1 LGTTKNQRKAAAREQ
16 ARRAVE
22 VFGLPREIDAEIA
35 LLGELYRTQGHVDSL
50 ERYVQGMSLDE
61 LHGADG
67 AYWVRLLADE
77 RKHLARVATECM
89 NARVD
94 ERLLR
99 LSELQAGLLA
109 KAMQGLLTAAGL
121 NEHPQ
126 AREWVREQLQ
136 LVAPQAD
143 ARVDA
148 P

>member
-1 LGTTKNQRKAAAREQ
+1 VCG
-16 ARRAVE
+16 RRAVE
-22 VFGLPREIDAEIA
+22 VLGLPRTIDPEIA

-50 ERYVQGMSLDE
+50 ERYVQELSLDE

-67 AYWVRLLADE
+67 AYYVRLLADE
-77 RKHLARVATECM
+77 RRHLTRVATECM
-89 NARVD
+89 NARID

-99 LSELQAGLLA
+99 LSELHAGLLA

-121 NEHPQ
+121 NEHPP

-143 ARVDA
+143 KTVDA
-148 P
+148 R